1 MHRWPRWP
9 HLAVSK
15 FCFPFVWVR
24 GGSCEIESW
33 HISHGC
39 YIWSRNELS
48 SNYFQHQR
56 ERKNYISNAHYQIL
70 LNVLANKFSSEQS
83 CSFPERFC
91 DIVVQVLKIEESDC
105 RPSQSLKFYKA
116 LIILIWW
123 EDHIN
128 RDMKCD
134 DVHDFDPH

>member
-1 MHRWPRWP
+1 MWDRK
-9 HLAVSK
+9 LAYFTWMLYMKQKWTLEQLFSTSK
-15 FCFPFVWVR
+15 R
-24 GGSCEIESW
+24 K
-33 HISHGC
+33 
-39 YIWSRNELS
+39 
-48 SNYFQHQR
+48 
-56 ERKNYISNAHYQIL
+56 KNYISNAHYQIL

>member
-1 MHRWPRWP
+1 MVHVR
-9 HLAVSK
+9 SK
-15 FCFPFVWVR
+15 VGIFHMDAIY
-24 GGSCEIESW
+24 EAEMN
-33 HISHGC
+33 
-39 YIWSRNELS
+39 SRAIIFNIKEK
-48 SNYFQHQR
+48 
-56 ERKNYISNAHYQIL
+56 KNYISNAHYQIL